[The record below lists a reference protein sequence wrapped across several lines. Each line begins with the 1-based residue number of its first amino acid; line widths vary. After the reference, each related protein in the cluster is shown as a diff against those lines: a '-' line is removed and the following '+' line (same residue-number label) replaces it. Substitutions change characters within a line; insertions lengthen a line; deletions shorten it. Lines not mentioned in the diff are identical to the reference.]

1 MANMCL
7 LGLKNMSETEDYWG
21 KGLCKLNLT
30 YSYILLHVYVQYLY
44 DFFLINVNKTILQ
57 ATLNGIDSVQKVL
70 DSFREQGRYMDVVE
84 GYFGTLIGQL
94 DCEKTFFTCVEV
106 TAGNR

>member
-1 MANMCL
+1 M
-7 LGLKNMSETEDYWG
+7 
-21 KGLCKLNLT
+21 T
-30 YSYILLHVYVQYLY
+30 YSYILLYVQYLY

>member
-1 MANMCL
+1 
-7 LGLKNMSETEDYWG
+7 MSF
-21 KGLCKLNLT
+21 
-30 YSYILLHVYVQYLY
+30 YICNIIFWFV
-44 DFFLINVNKTILQ
+44 FGINVNKIILQ

-84 GYFGTLIGQL
+84 GYCGTLIGQL

>member
-1 MANMCL
+1 M
-7 LGLKNMSETEDYWG
+7 
-21 KGLCKLNLT
+21 
-30 YSYILLHVYVQYLY
+30 QYLY
-44 DFFLINVNKTILQ
+44 NFFLINVNKTILQ